1 MMKRSFAE
9 AEFLRSETDRHK
21 NLEALQR
28 NIENFRDLDCPIC
41 DPEMDDYFKACS
53 RITQL
58 RNKMQVQNECVKL
71 QLICT
76 YSMHTHKWAKGLT
89 YSADYSVCRF
99 VNKTSV
105 KGLKHVCYL
114 MFGDFSIC
122 CWAALK

>member
-9 AEFLRSETDRHK
+9 AEFLRSETDRHN

-58 RNKMQVQNECVKL
+58 RNKMQVHVHVQNECVKL
-71 QLICT
+71 QLIAHAVCT
-76 YSMHTHKWAKGLT
+76 RRYGQRVLHIVQIIQF
-89 YSADYSVCRF
+89 AD
-99 VNKTSV
+99 
-105 KGLKHVCYL
+105 LLIKHL
-114 MFGDFSIC
+114 SRD
-122 CWAALK
+122 